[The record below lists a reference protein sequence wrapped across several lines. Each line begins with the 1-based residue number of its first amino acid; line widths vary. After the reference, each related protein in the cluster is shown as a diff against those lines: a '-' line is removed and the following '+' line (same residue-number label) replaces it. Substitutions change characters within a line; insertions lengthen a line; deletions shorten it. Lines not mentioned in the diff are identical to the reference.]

1 MMTINGIIKK
11 AIERLKDENKLL
23 TPEYYAEAFC
33 KEAKLAGM
41 IIEECNQVDK
51 YTKTLNNEFQVEL
64 KLYRLKTTQELM
76 RYLISKLN
84 RMNPTNCAEL
94 LIENQLLTKRILEAV
109 ELLHNKEAAEL
120 AKKSID
126 LLSIP
131 NASKEQ
137 FSTYRQAWVNFI
149 TNYDDSFFNHL
160 KSMGK
165 VYYKDLKSTIENLS
179 EEKSIAKEGNLKQIA
194 AIIIA
199 SLVPSIAS
207 SINEKI
213 AKISDNLRK
222 NPEILT
228 MQSIEKELRAAIKL
242 RISLDKNTLKAMIQS
257 LDSVLDK
264 LSLQLIGMIEK
275 SDQSNTEIK
284 DIKRDLENLNK
295 QNNLDFK
302 TAHNKLYTI
311 AIALEENT
319 AALSQDLKAHDNEV
333 KLLGK
338 KIEGLEKELED
349 ARQNSREDFLTKL
362 FNRRA
367 LDDYMEIKENEFTRY
382 GRNFSVVMF
391 DIDHFKKVNDTFG
404 HEAGDAVLSAFA
416 AILKKDCRTVDIVGR
431 YGGEEF
437 LAILSETD
445 IEGGVIFAEKVRA
458 HVEEAKF
465 MYQNQR
471 INVTLSAGVSM
482 RSKFP
487 SQKATVN
494 SADEK
499 LYLAKQNGRN
509 RVES

>member
-51 YTKTLNNEFQVEL
+51 YAKTLNNEFQVEL

>member
-51 YTKTLNNEFQVEL
+51 YAKTLNNEFQVEL

-109 ELLHNKEAAEL
+109 ELLHNKEAADL
-120 AKKSID
+120 AGKSID

-404 HEAGDAVLSAFA
+404 HEAGDAVLTAFA

>member
-51 YTKTLNNEFQVEL
+51 YAKTLNNEFQVEL

-120 AKKSID
+120 AGKSID

>member
-1 MMTINGIIKK
+1 MTINGIIKK

>member
-1 MMTINGIIKK
+1 MTINGIIKK

-51 YTKTLNNEFQVEL
+51 YAKTLNNEFQVEL

>member
-1 MMTINGIIKK
+1 MTINGIIKK
-11 AIERLKDENKLL
+11 AVERLKAENKLL
-23 TPEYYAEAFC
+23 TPEFYAEAFC

-41 IIEECNQVDK
+41 LIEECNQADR
-51 YTKTLNNEFQVEL
+51 YINTLNKEFQIEL
-64 KLYRLKTTQELM
+64 KQYRLKTSQELI

-94 LIENQLLTKRILEAV
+94 LAENQLFCKRVLEAV
-109 ELLHNKEAAEL
+109 ELLHNKEASEL

-137 FSTYRQAWVNFI
+137 FATYRQAWVNFI
-149 TNYDDSFFNHL
+149 TNYDDTFL
-160 KSMGK
+160 KNLKIQTKEQIG
-165 VYYKDLKSTIENLS
+165 DLKSVIGNLHQDQS
-179 EEKSIAKEGNLKQIA
+179 SIKEGSLKQIA

-213 AKISDNLRK
+213 AKISDSLRK
-222 NPEILT
+222 NPEFLIT
-228 MQSIEKELRAAIKL
+228 ESIEKEIKEAIKL
-242 RISLDKNTLKAMIQS
+242 RITLDKNALKEMIQS

-264 LSLQLIGMIEK
+264 LSVQLIDMIEK
-275 SDQSNTEIK
+275 SDQSNIEIK
-284 DIKRDLENLNK
+284 DIKRDLENLNR
-295 QNNLDFK
+295 QSDLDFK

-319 AALSQDLKAHDNEV
+319 AALSKDLKAHDDEV

-338 KIEGLEKELED
+338 KIEVLEKELED
-349 ARQNSREDFLTKL
+349 AKKHSREDFLTKL

-367 LDDYMEIKENEFTRY
+367 LDDYFDVKESEYTRY
-382 GRNFSVVMF
+382 GRNYSVVMF
-391 DIDHFKKVNDTFG
+391 DIDHFKKVNDNFG
-404 HEAGDAVLSAFA
+404 HDAGDAVLTAFA
-416 AILKKDCRTVDIVGR
+416 AILKKECRTVDVVGR

-445 IEGGVIFAEKVRA
+445 MAGGMMFSQKVRK

-471 INVTLSAGVSM
+471 INLTVSAGVSE
-482 RSKFP
+482 RRKFP
-487 SQKATVN
+487 SQKATLN

>member
-1 MMTINGIIKK
+1 
-11 AIERLKDENKLL
+11 
-23 TPEYYAEAFC
+23 
-33 KEAKLAGM
+33 
-41 IIEECNQVDK
+41 
-51 YTKTLNNEFQVEL
+51 
-64 KLYRLKTTQELM
+64 
-76 RYLISKLN
+76 
-84 RMNPTNCAEL
+84 
-94 LIENQLLTKRILEAV
+94 
-109 ELLHNKEAAEL
+109 
-120 AKKSID
+120 
-126 LLSIP
+126 
-131 NASKEQ
+131 
-137 FSTYRQAWVNFI
+137 
-149 TNYDDSFFNHL
+149 
-160 KSMGK
+160 
-165 VYYKDLKSTIENLS
+165 LS

-404 HEAGDAVLSAFA
+404 HEAGDAVLTAFA

>member
-1 MMTINGIIKK
+1 MTINGIIKK

-51 YTKTLNNEFQVEL
+51 YAKTLNNEFQVEL

-120 AKKSID
+120 AGKSID

>member
-1 MMTINGIIKK
+1 MTINGIIKK

-23 TPEYYAEAFC
+23 TPEYYSEAFC

-51 YTKTLNNEFQVEL
+51 YAKTLNKEFQVEL

-120 AKKSID
+120 AGKSID

-179 EEKSIAKEGNLKQIA
+179 EEKSITKEGNLKQIA

-213 AKISDNLRK
+213 AKISDSLRK

-228 MQSIEKELRAAIKL
+228 MHSIEQELKAAIKL
-242 RISLDKNTLKAMIQS
+242 RIALDKNTLKAMFRS

-302 TAHNKLYTI
+302 TAHNRLYTI
-311 AIALEENT
+311 AVALEENT
-319 AALSQDLKAHDNEV
+319 VALSKDLKAHDNEV

-349 ARQNSREDFLTKL
+349 AKQSSREDFLTKL

-367 LDDYMEIKENEFTRY
+367 LDDYMVIKENEFTRY
-382 GRNFSVVMF
+382 GRNYSVVML

-404 HEAGDAVLSAFA
+404 HEAGDAVLTAFA

-445 IEGGVIFAEKVRA
+445 LEGGVVFAEKVRA

-471 INVTLSAGVSM
+471 IDVTLSAGVSM

-487 SQKATVN
+487 SYKATIN

>member
-11 AIERLKDENKLL
+11 AIERLKDENKPLP
-23 TPEYYAEAFC
+23 PEYYAEAFC

-51 YTKTLNNEFQVEL
+51 YAKTLNNEFQVEL

-109 ELLHNKEAAEL
+109 ELLHNKEAADL
-120 AKKSID
+120 AGKSID

-349 ARQNSREDFLTKL
+349 AKQNSREDFLTKL

>member
-1 MMTINGIIKK
+1 MTIHGIIRK

-41 IIEECNQVDK
+41 LIEECNQVDK
-51 YTKTLNNEFQVEL
+51 YANTLNKEFQVEL
-64 KLYRLKTTQELM
+64 KQYRLKTTQELM

-94 LIENQLLTKRILEAV
+94 LIENQLLTKRILETV

-120 AKKSID
+120 ARKSLD
-126 LLSIP
+126 LLNIP

-149 TNYDDSFFNHL
+149 TNYDDSFFNNL

-165 VYYKDLKSTIENLS
+165 VHSKDLKSTIENLS
-179 EEKSIAKEGNLKQIA
+179 FEKSIAKEGNLRQIA

-213 AKISDNLRK
+213 AKISDSLRK

-295 QNNLDFK
+295 ENNLDFK
-302 TAHNKLYTI
+302 TAHKRLYTI

-319 AALSQDLKAHDNEV
+319 SALSQDLKAHDNEV

-367 LDDYMEIKENEFTRY
+367 LDDYMEIKENEYERY

-404 HEAGDAVLSAFA
+404 HEAGDAVLTAFA

-445 IEGGVIFAEKVRA
+445 LEGGVIFAEKVRA

-471 INVTLSAGVSM
+471 IQVTLSAGVSV

-487 SQKATVN
+487 SQKAAIN

-499 LYLAKQNGRN
+499 LYMAKQNGRN

>member
-23 TPEYYAEAFC
+23 TPEYYTEAFC

-51 YTKTLNNEFQVEL
+51 YAKTLNNEFQVEL
-64 KLYRLKTTQELM
+64 KQYRLKTTQELM

-120 AKKSID
+120 AGKSID

-284 DIKRDLENLNK
+284 DIKIDLENLNK

-302 TAHNKLYTI
+302 TAHNRLYTI

-349 ARQNSREDFLTKL
+349 AKQNSREDFLTKL
-362 FNRRA
+362 YNRRA

-509 RVES
+509 KVES

>member
-1 MMTINGIIKK
+1 MTINGIIKK

-51 YTKTLNNEFQVEL
+51 YAKTLNNEFQVEL

-109 ELLHNKEAAEL
+109 ELLHNKEAADL
-120 AKKSID
+120 AGKSID

-349 ARQNSREDFLTKL
+349 AKQNSREDFLTKL

>member
-51 YTKTLNNEFQVEL
+51 YAKTLNNEFQVEL

-109 ELLHNKEAAEL
+109 ELLHNKEAADL
-120 AKKSID
+120 AGKSID

-349 ARQNSREDFLTKL
+349 AKQNSREDFLTKL

>member
-51 YTKTLNNEFQVEL
+51 YAKTLNNEFQVEL

-120 AKKSID
+120 AGKSID

-404 HEAGDAVLSAFA
+404 HEAGDAVLTAFA

>member
-1 MMTINGIIKK
+1 MTINGIIKK

-51 YTKTLNNEFQVEL
+51 YAKTLNNEFQVEL

-120 AKKSID
+120 AGKSID

-404 HEAGDAVLSAFA
+404 HEAGDAVLTAFA

>member
-1 MMTINGIIKK
+1 MMTINGIIRK

-23 TPEYYAEAFC
+23 TPEFYAEAFC

-41 IIEECNQVDK
+41 LIEECNQVDR
-51 YTKTLNNEFQVEL
+51 YANTLNKEFQAEL
-64 KLYRLKTTQELM
+64 KQYRLKTTQELI

-109 ELLHNKEAAEL
+109 ELLHNKEATEL
-120 AKKSID
+120 ARKSID

-137 FSTYRQAWVNFI
+137 FGTYRQAWVNFI
-149 TNYDDSFFNHL
+149 TNYDDTFFNTL
-160 KSMGK
+160 KPMGK
-165 VYYKDLKSTIENLS
+165 VYYKDLKSTIENLKL
-179 EEKSIAKEGNLKQIA
+179 EKSVAKDGNLRQIA

-213 AKISDNLRK
+213 ATISNNLRK

-228 MQSIEKELRAAIKL
+228 MESIEKELISAIKL
-242 RISLDKNTLKAMIQS
+242 RIALDKNTLKEMLQS

-264 LSLQLIGMIEK
+264 LSFQLIDMIEK

-284 DIKRDLENLNK
+284 DIKRDLEHLNK

-302 TAHNKLYTI
+302 TAHNRLYTI

-319 AALSQDLKAHDNEV
+319 AALSSGLKAHDNEV
-333 KLLGK
+333 KLLEK
-338 KIEGLEKELED
+338 KIEVLEKELKD
-349 ARQNSREDFLTKL
+349 AKKNSREDFLTKL

-367 LDDYMEIKENEFTRY
+367 LEDFLNIKENEYARY
-382 GRNFSVVMF
+382 GRDYSIVMF
-391 DIDHFKKVNDTFG
+391 DLDHFKKVNDTFG
-404 HEAGDAVLSAFA
+404 HEAGDAVLVAFA
-416 AILKKDCRTVDIVGR
+416 EILQKECRTVDIIGR

-445 IEGGVIFAEKVRA
+445 FDGGIVFAQKVRI

-471 INVTLSAGVSM
+471 IHVTMSAGISM

-487 SQKATVN
+487 SQKATIN

-499 LYLAKQNGRN
+499 LYRAKQNGRN
-509 RVES
+509 RVEA

>member
-1 MMTINGIIKK
+1 MTINGIIKK

-51 YTKTLNNEFQVEL
+51 YAKTLNNEFQVEL

-109 ELLHNKEAAEL
+109 ELLHNKEAADL
-120 AKKSID
+120 AGKSID

-404 HEAGDAVLSAFA
+404 HEAGDAVLTAFA